1 MRRRS
6 VHFDTSATFVP
17 AVDSESGE
25 SNLQVQQTT
34 PQTTTNG
41 NLINRDIERGTE
53 LKRRTSV
60 PMLAVSARPTTTP
73 ITLHEDEMEYNF
85 IDEEGSEDEGN
96 EDEESNG
103 KGSEDEGIHANCT
116 VEDNPSLLGSN
127 LKEMD
132 QELRRSLTN
141 LTFTPIEDPYD
152 NMEAL
157 KKQVG
162 WTG

>member
-1 MRRRS
+1 
-6 VHFDTSATFVP
+6 
-17 AVDSESGE
+17 
-25 SNLQVQQTT
+25 
-34 PQTTTNG
+34 
-41 NLINRDIERGTE
+41 
-53 LKRRTSV
+53 
-60 PMLAVSARPTTTP
+60 
-73 ITLHEDEMEYNF
+73 MEYNF

-157 KKQVG
+157 KSKLVGRDELEIYRMKKLKKQQEREGKEDEVG
-162 WTG
+162 EAKASSLTSGNYSK